1 LQLLE
6 ESIGRPISLPF
17 YSYLVDMPF
26 SKINSKDSEL
36 VAGIG
41 ESLDRSGGSTALLQN
56 VLDTIPQCVFWKDKE
71 LNYLGCNR
79 LFARA
84 AGLVSPNEI
93 VGLSDFDLPW
103 DKEEAEFYRKCDRQ
117 VMNAGNASIGI
128 VESQVNA
135 DGELTWLETNKAP
148 LYNDAG
154 EVIGVS

>member
-1 LQLLE
+1 
-6 ESIGRPISLPF
+6 
-17 YSYLVDMPF
+17 MPF
-26 SKINSKDSEL
+26 SKLNSKDSEL

-41 ESLDRSGGSTALLQN
+41 DSLNRSGGSTALLQK

-71 LNYLGCNR
+71 LNYLGCNK

-84 AGLVSPNEI
+84 AGLSTPDKI

-103 DKEEAEFYRKCDRQ
+103 NKEEAEFYRKCDRQ
-117 VMNAGNASIGI
+117 VMESDDAEFGI
-128 VESQVNA
+128 IESQVNA

-154 EVIGVS
+154 EVIGVLGSYNDCLLYTSPSPRD